1 MCCLRGLRRTQAPDA
16 HMDIGGAVKYITVQ
30 IPVSLAS
37 KLVDAIEV
45 GAEGLDEADYNQ
57 LMKLSK
63 ESSEALDN
71 IG

>member
-1 MCCLRGLRRTQAPDA
+1 
-16 HMDIGGAVKYITVQ
+16 MDIGGTVKYITVQ

-37 KLVDAIEV
+37 KLIDAIEV
-45 GAEGLDEADYNQ
+45 GAEGLDEADYNR

-63 ESSEALDN
+63 EISEALDN

>member
-1 MCCLRGLRRTQAPDA
+1 MGMENT
-16 HMDIGGAVKYITVQ
+16 MKYITIQ

-37 KLVDAIEV
+37 KLVDAIQV

-63 ESSEALDN
+63 EISEALDN